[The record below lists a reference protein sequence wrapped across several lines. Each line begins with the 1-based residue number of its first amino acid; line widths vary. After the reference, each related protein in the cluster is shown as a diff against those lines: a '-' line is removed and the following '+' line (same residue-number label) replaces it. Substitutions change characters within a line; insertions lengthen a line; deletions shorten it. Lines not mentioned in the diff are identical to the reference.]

1 MAKPPISGEDFLKEL
16 NKISGKKQTQIT
28 TGGLSKSPLQNYF
41 ETKNAEA
48 AKAAES
54 VGTAGK
60 ILGTVLK
67 PLTVLDTPRRAII
80 SGVRE
85 IADVLDSD
93 ADTNASLGDWWKQT
107 KDASYGFGTA
117 FPMGGW
123 GGKIIGFIGD
133 VALDPLT
140 YATLGGTVAAKSVV
154 RGAVNEAG
162 QALTTR
168 AALGGLK
175 NVSGR
180 QGREALANLAR
191 QRMKKF
197 QAEGMKLT
205 DNEIQTF
212 VKDIAA
218 RGKQGLP
225 GFVADDIGIK
235 GPGIY
240 YFGSRVKVPGSG
252 VIGDFVE
259 RGLTKT
265 RLGIVSPKYKLNP
278 GQYLHNIKTPEGVGN
293 IADLGP
299 DQIRKWRVGLANGTL
314 TPKEADFAIVGL
326 HATEAQRLAAA
337 KATEDATQMAWPV
350 MQDRNV
356 TIHKNI
362 LHKVLE
368 NQPYEVVDESM
379 RPSLE
384 LAAQSVRNLFDAFYD
399 DLDNTFRA
407 IDPNYPLRKKGSY
420 VPLMES
426 DDAIKARIRIG
437 EEQFDELIGKQPL
450 SDSQRTASSFR
461 GRSTQPGDNFFG
473 YILKEEDINHT
484 TLNQMARN
492 SKDPEKLSL
501 TYDLFETD
509 IQAILGKYVRHY
521 SQQKGVAGLM
531 GDVLSNGPEYMKR
544 WDQMLP
550 IDAEHAAMY
559 ADKLPKDLNVIHV
572 NTSKMTNTI
581 LTRPSGELTLN
592 EINLSNVISDI
603 VEQNNKINKSWQI
616 FGEQLENNGPD
627 SEFGKITARRN
638 DLNNQLEAIAANPE
652 SLDNVELLEKFALEH
667 QQLVDEQR
675 KIVQN
680 AWRQTEPQVTAVS
693 IRRPGIQYTSNQKND
708 LNIIGQTQNGET
720 GLSPQ
725 LNKIVKDVYDTLDE
739 SSRKELDDIAQG
751 PQIPK
756 EYGAVYGR
764 DYRTVDQRLANIVK
778 TEEEQFAKEFKLK
791 RERLSPIAKLVDN
804 ARQKIAKANEVYEKG
819 KDEVVIISDEIRQ
832 IRTIEASHA
841 VQDLLIH
848 QSAYAEIKLEIA
860 AGRTLSDNQLSDI
873 FKKHTEYFVRKN
885 EVDKFELRILNKL
898 YSFKEYDIYD
908 EKELLQALNSMSLP
922 KTVDGQDIIT
932 PKYVY
937 DITYKHLSKTVSDS
951 SIDNKKLTQNLL
963 NLNDKRTKD
972 LEHIVAFREPEKK
985 SSWLAQ
991 ADKTEETLAQN
1002 PAIVQH
1008 AKNVKTGPTES
1019 VLKKRVKFFQKYK
1032 TENGSVLEN
1041 SFNNYLKEIKVKA
1054 QEYRNRI
1061 SSQGPIRAK
1070 FVEKQEAFNT
1080 FVTNHNI
1087 AIQSFRDSVVN
1098 FDSRKSLE
1106 AAFYKSFPQ
1115 YKENGVGERFLQ
1127 AFFNENEDYL
1137 TFLNQIPFKN
1147 PDAIM
1152 SYADLEIALH
1162 VLERNSQFST
1172 KKIERIKELLSNSIE
1187 SQKTDSA
1194 LNRKDFATSEINQ
1207 FIDVVYDASLD
1218 ATVFKQKNIQFKY
1231 ADFKSIMDETLKIK
1245 ILTNIDKASEAS
1257 KLSLLEQVNQQKQY
1271 MLRIQSEAIKLEQ
1284 EYLTLTPENF
1294 FRQPKGSLVVDKATN
1309 VGEIPQRTLVPNIED
1324 VVDPK
1329 AKPHWT
1335 ETKIINMEEDEFYP
1349 QAKAVEKRAN
1359 LLLHLSNING
1369 ESVDWTLANTLP
1381 PLLHNGRPM
1390 LVSEGKW
1397 SSLIN
1402 TQDLTYMPDDEINS
1416 ILMWLREPGTMS
1428 VIAPEELAKN
1438 GGYIADEKR
1447 INLFVDYIYKNQ
1459 THAVAN
1465 ETRVASRKNFITTAW
1480 NKSDSNKF
1488 LSTINENKKLLE
1500 LYNSKQ
1506 NKANPVSVIH
1516 SVLSESEFTSNMR
1529 KAELVQANDW
1539 DSSFGNQLDEEM
1551 KALIEKRNQVVK
1563 LLSGVDE
1570 FEPFTELTRPRAVLE
1585 DTLVPNNLK
1594 IDKVRL
1600 KPGTGFQEV
1609 KITRTPNEEYYF
1621 YLRKLKVPKEILD
1634 GPLENLN
1641 TYIGTLD
1648 TKSVSGLNRMAASID
1663 DVLKT
1668 PLESKSIQQ
1677 IEKEIEILRT
1687 IRREKIDTP
1696 YTTTNKIIN
1705 LIRER
1710 ESILSVVQPSSYK
1723 PRIAPTADEIKLA
1736 NRKSAKIK
1744 SNWKSIR
1751 NRARTTEEQKDID
1764 RWYTDVMMQWPTLNV
1779 RQRQKV
1785 ATYFKNYAD
1794 NPDFEAAYFEAKRFV
1809 KPETEYIEGVN
1820 ATPTSEVSSVAN
1832 PSSGY
1837 YERPLDVPSTDENIY
1852 DSFGATATESE
1863 ILSRA
1868 TSEPMRQLPAT
1879 PENMARYEPNPNYDP
1894 NLSYI
1899 ENLKGTGNEMPE
1911 PNPSNLPSAKPYVA
1925 SLEDILKAEKQTKV
1939 NKNIEGL
1946 RSIETRA
1953 AATDV
1958 WQQTMAQTKE
1968 TLSAS
1973 LRTPIIGVGNQD
1985 KVLTEKIQVAL
1996 NLLQDVEKR
2005 GSITP
2010 TESVLIENGLHEANF
2025 ITNTAGLS
2033 ETEIEKRLMDGL
2045 SGVSSEPAGF
2055 RVIDRQTGEIVP
2067 QKYKLL
2073 DNQMPVYEDFPTTAA
2088 VSGPLPNIGEAT
2100 RVALTDGW
2108 SQLGQKYPS
2117 LVVSQEFKDV
2127 WGNAQYFSNP
2137 KFVSELSQYI
2147 GGFTKFHKA
2156 YATLTPGFH
2165 VRNAIGNA
2173 FQYVLAGGKMEN
2185 IKVATDVHFKWIE
2198 AYKKGIPWET
2208 FLKTEVLPE
2217 HRAAA
2222 MIGRDA
2228 MLGSGGGIYGDIFH
2242 QVVKGSKL
2250 YDNKLTRFSQK
2261 WGQQSDNF
2269 SRFLLGF
2276 DGAKQGMNREFATA
2290 RVRKFYFDYEDL
2302 SKMDKVMKQF
2312 VPFWLWTSRNLP
2324 LQIENMYLNP
2334 KPYLIY
2340 NSLVRNVRDK
2350 EAEQRGPLPQW
2361 LKEVGAF
2368 RIPGVGAYAAP
2379 DLNFTRVQQQLDQLK
2394 NPKKLGTNLTP
2405 LLRIPI
2411 EQAMGQNLFNDKEI
2425 ATPEDRLINLLQGMV
2440 VPVATGDR
2448 LLNSYGDAK
2457 TNAWLSFFGSPIKK
2471 IKKE

>member
-1 MAKPPISGEDFLKEL
+1 MVQDNSSFLDKL
-16 NKISGKKQTQIT
+16 NKISQGTSSLNNASGWKLPQIKPTTPTVPVGSTQGSLT
-28 TGGLSKSPLQNYF
+28 PLSVL
-41 ETKNAEA
+41 
-48 AKAAES
+48 
-54 VGTAGK
+54 GK
-60 ILGTVLK
+60 ILK

-85 IADVLDSD
+85 IADVLDSNP
-93 ADTNASLGDWWKQT
+93 DTNASLGDWWKQT
-107 KDASYGFGTA
+107 KDTSYGFGTA
-117 FPMGGW
+117 FPMSGW
-123 GGKIIGFIGD
+123 GGKIVGFIGD

-162 QALTTR
+162 EALTTR

-175 NVSGR
+175 YVGGR

-191 QRMKKF
+191 QRLKKF
-197 QAEGMKLT
+197 QTEGMKFA
-205 DNEIQTF
+205 DNEIETL
-212 VKDIAA
+212 VKNIAA

-225 GFVADDIGIK
+225 GFLADDIGIK

-252 VIGDFVE
+252 IIGKFVE
-259 RGLTKT
+259 RNLTKT

-326 HATEAQRLAAA
+326 HGTEAQRLAAA
-337 KATEDATQMAWPV
+337 KATENATQMAWPV

-379 RPSLE
+379 RPSIE
-384 LAAQSVRNLFDAFYD
+384 LAAQSVRNLFDTFYD
-399 DLDNTFRA
+399 DLDNTFRI
-407 IDPNYPLRKKGSY
+407 IDPNYPLRKKGDINAINGTY

-426 DDAIKARIRIG
+426 DDAIKARIRVG

-473 YILKEEDINHT
+473 HILKEEDINHT

-492 SKDPEKLSL
+492 SVDPLKPSL

-531 GDVLSNGPEYMKR
+531 EDVLSNGPEYMKR

-572 NTSKMTNTI
+572 NTSKMSNAI
-581 LTRPSGELTLN
+581 LTPSMEGVN
-592 EINLSNVISDI
+592 ISNVINDV
-603 VEQNNKINKSWQI
+603 VEQNDKINKSWQI

-627 SEFGKITARRN
+627 SPFGKITARRN
-638 DLNNQLEAIAANPE
+638 DLNDQLKVIAANPE
-652 SLDNVELLEKFALEH
+652 SPDNVELLQKFALEH

-680 AWRQTEPQVTAVS
+680 VWRQTEPQVTAVS
-693 IRRPGIQYTSNQKND
+693 IRRPDIQYTPNQKSH
-708 LNIIGQTQNGET
+708 LQIIQQTQNGNDAY
-720 GLSPQ
+720 LPN
-725 LNKIVKDVYDTLDE
+725 LNNTLDGAYSKLDE
-739 SSRKELDDIAQG
+739 VSKKELDDIAQG

-756 EYGAVYGR
+756 EYGAVYNR
-764 DYRTVDQRLANIVK
+764 PPQDVDKRIANIVK
-778 TEEEQFAKEFKLK
+778 TEEEQFAKELKLK
-791 RERLSPIAKLVDN
+791 KERLSTIPKLIDK
-804 ARQKIAKANEVYEKG
+804 ARDKIAKAKETSELIPSYVFNVTKKEYVKEGENFVPINPVK
-819 KDEVVIISDEIRQ
+819 RQ
-832 IRTIEASHA
+832 LRTVEASHA
-841 VQDLLIH
+841 VQDVLIH
-848 QSAYAEIKLEIA
+848 QSAYAEINLEIA
-860 AGRTLSDNQLSDI
+860 AGRTLSDNQIADI

-885 EVDKFELRILNKL
+885 ETDKFELRILNKL
-898 YSFKEYDIYD
+898 FSSMEENNYLTQYPPYKNMSNKQKLEFVMENISF
-908 EKELLQALNSMSLP
+908 P
-922 KTVDGQDIIT
+922 KTVNGDEIIDT
-932 PKYVY
+932 EYVENALV
-937 DITYKHLSKTVSDS
+937 KHYLTLSKPSNE
-951 SIDNKKLTQNLL
+951 NKKLTQELL

-1002 PAIVQH
+1002 PAVVQH

-1041 SFNNYLKEIKVKA
+1041 SFNDYLKQIKTKA
-1054 QEYRNRI
+1054 QEYRSRVSN
-1061 SSQGPIRAK
+1061 QGPIRAK
-1070 FVEKQEAFNT
+1070 LLEKEEAFNT
-1080 FVTNHNI
+1080 FLTNHNSG
-1087 AIQSFRDSVVN
+1087 IQNFQNSVVSFN
-1098 FDSRKSLE
+1098 SRKSLE
-1106 AAFYKSFPQ
+1106 TAFYKSFPQ

-1127 AFFNENEDYL
+1127 AFFNENESYL
-1137 TFLNQIPFKN
+1137 TFLNQIPFNN

-1152 SYADLEIALH
+1152 TYADIEIAIH
-1162 VLERNSQFST
+1162 VLEKNSKFST
-1172 KKIERIKELLSNSIE
+1172 KQTQKFRELLSGV
-1187 SQKTDSA
+1187 QG
-1194 LNRKDFATSEINQ
+1194 LSENK
-1207 FIDVVYDASLD
+1207 V
-1218 ATVFKQKNIQFKY
+1218 KY
-1231 ADFKSIMDETLKIK
+1231 MDFKSMMDETLKIK
-1245 ILTNIDKASEAS
+1245 MLTNIDKASEAS
-1257 KLSLLEQVNQQKQY
+1257 KLSLLEQVNQQRQY
-1271 MLRIQSEAIKLEQ
+1271 MLRIQSEATKLEQ

-1309 VGEIPQRTLVPNIED
+1309 LGEVPQRTLVPNIED

-1335 ETKIINMEEDEFYP
+1335 EAKITSMEENEFYP

-1369 ESVDWTLANTLP
+1369 ESVDWTLANTVS

-1390 LVSEGKW
+1390 SVSEGKW
-1397 SSLIN
+1397 ASLIN
-1402 TQDLTYMPDDEINS
+1402 TKDLTYMPDDEINS
-1416 ILMWLREPGTMS
+1416 VLMWLREPGTMS

-1447 INLFVDYIYKNQ
+1447 VNLFVDYIYRNQ
-1459 THAVAN
+1459 THAIAS

-1488 LSTINENKKLLE
+1488 LSTIDENKRILE
-1500 LYNSKQ
+1500 LYHSKQ

-1539 DSSFGNQLDEEM
+1539 DESFGKQLDNEM
-1551 KALIEKRNQVVK
+1551 KALIEKRNETVE
-1563 LLSGVDE
+1563 LLSSTDQ
-1570 FEPFTELTRPRAVLE
+1570 FEPFTELSRPRLKDDKPIFGGSRKGSKINRVQGMQIEETSL
-1585 DTLVPNNLK
+1585 TPNNSDYL
-1594 IDKVRL
+1594 
-1600 KPGTGFQEV
+1600 
-1609 KITRTPNEEYYF
+1609 Y
-1621 YLRKLKVPKEILD
+1621 YLRVVKVPKEILD

-1641 TYIGTLD
+1641 NYIATLD
-1648 TKSVSGLNRMAASID
+1648 TSSVSGLNKMAASID

-1668 PLESKSIQQ
+1668 PLESKSVEQ
-1677 IEKEIEILRT
+1677 IKKEIEILRT

-1696 YTTTNKIIN
+1696 YTTTNKIIK
-1705 LIRER
+1705 LIKER
-1710 ESILSVVQPSSYK
+1710 ESILSVIEPSSYK
-1723 PRIAPTADEIKLA
+1723 PRIAPTGEEIKLA
-1736 NRKSAKIK
+1736 NKKSAEIT
-1744 SNWKSIR
+1744 SSWKSIR
-1751 NRARTTEEQKDID
+1751 NRARTTKQQKDID
-1764 RWYTDVMMQWPTLNV
+1764 RWYTDKMMQWTTLDI
-1779 RQRQKV
+1779 REKQKV
-1785 ATYFKNYAD
+1785 VAYFKNYAD

-1809 KPETEYIEGVN
+1809 KPDIEYIEEAN
-1820 ATPTSEVSSVAN
+1820 MTPTSEVSSVAN
-1832 PSSGY
+1832 PSSDY

-1852 DSFGATATESE
+1852 DSFGDTATESE

-1868 TSEPMRQLPAT
+1868 TSEDMRQLPAT

-1894 NLSYI
+1894 NLSYM
-1899 ENLKGTGNEMPE
+1899 ENLKGTGNEVAP
-1911 PNPSNLPSAKPYVA
+1911 PNPTNLPSAKPYVRP
-1925 SLEDILKAEKQTKV
+1925 LEEILKAEKQASV
-1939 NKNIEGL
+1939 NKSIEGL

-1958 WQQTMAQTKE
+1958 WQQTMAQTRE

-2005 GSITP
+2005 GSMTP
-2010 TESVLIENGLHEANF
+2010 VESVLIENGLHEANF

-2055 RVIDRQTGEIVP
+2055 RVIDKQTGEIIP

-2073 DNQMPVYEDFPTTAA
+2073 DNQMPVYEDLPTTAA

-2137 KFVSELSQYI
+2137 KFVSELTHYI

-2302 SKMDKVMKQF
+2302 SKMDKVAKQF

-2340 NSLVRNVRDK
+2340 NSFVRNIRDK

-2361 LKEVGAF
+2361 LTEVGAF

-2379 DLNFTRVQQQLDQLK
+2379 DLNFTRVQQQLEQFQ

-2425 ATPEDRLINLLQGMV
+2425 ATPEDRLTNALQGLV

-2457 TNAWLSFFGSPIKK
+2457 INAWLSVFGSPIKK
-2471 IKKE
+2471 IKEP

>member
-1 MAKPPISGEDFLKEL
+1 MVQDNSSFLDKL
-16 NKISGKKQTQIT
+16 NKISQGVPASSNTSGWKLPQIKPT
-28 TGGLSKSPLQNYF
+28 VPVVPPKGGLTPL
-41 ETKNAEA
+41 K
-48 AKAAES
+48 
-54 VGTAGK
+54 V
-60 ILGTVLK
+60 LGTVLK
-67 PLTVLDTPRRAII
+67 PLTILDTPRRAII

-123 GGKIIGFIGD
+123 GGRIIGFIGD

-140 YATLGGTVAAKSVV
+140 YATLGSTVAAKSVV

-252 VIGDFVE
+252 AIGKFVE

-581 LTRPSGELTLN
+581 LTRPSSELTLN
-592 EINLSNVISDI
+592 EINLSNVINDI
-603 VEQNNKINKSWQI
+603 VQQNETINKSWQI

-627 SEFGKITARRN
+627 SPFGKITARRN
-638 DLNNQLEAIAANPE
+638 DLNDQLEAIAANPE
-652 SLDNVELLEKFALEH
+652 SSDNVELLQKFALEH

-693 IRRPGIQYTSNQKND
+693 IRRPGIQYTPNQKND

-739 SSRKELDDIAQG
+739 SSRKELDDITQG

-764 DYRTVDQRLANIVK
+764 DYRTVDQRLANKVK
-778 TEEEQFAKEFKLK
+778 LEEEQFAKEFKLK

-819 KDEVVIISDEIRQ
+819 KDEVVIISNEIRQ

-860 AGRTLSDNQLSDI
+860 AGRTLSDNQIADI

-908 EKELLQALNSMSLP
+908 EKELLQALDSMSLP
-922 KTVDGQDIIT
+922 KTIDGQDIVT
-932 PKYVY
+932 PKYIY

-951 SIDNKKLTQNLL
+951 SIDNRKLTQNLL

-972 LEHIVAFREPEKK
+972 LEHIVAFRQPEKK

-1002 PAIVQH
+1002 PAVVQH
-1008 AKNVKTGPTES
+1008 VKNVKNGPTES

-1032 TENGSVLEN
+1032 TENGSVLES

-1070 FVEKQEAFNT
+1070 LLEKEEAFNT

-1106 AAFYKSFPQ
+1106 AGFYKSFPQ

-1127 AFFNENEDYL
+1127 AFFNENESYL
-1137 TFLNQIPFKN
+1137 TFLNQIPFEN

-1207 FIDVVYDASLD
+1207 FTDVTYDASLD

-1257 KLSLLEQVNQQKQY
+1257 KLSLLEQVNQQRQY
-1271 MLRIQSEAIKLEQ
+1271 ILRIQSEAIKLEQ

-1309 VGEIPQRTLVPNIED
+1309 LGEAPQRTLVPNIED

-1335 ETKIINMEEDEFYP
+1335 EAKIVSMEEDEFYP

-1369 ESVDWTLANTLP
+1369 ESVDWTLANTVP
-1381 PLLHNGRPM
+1381 PLLHRGKPM
-1390 LVSEGKW
+1390 SVSEGKW
-1397 SSLIN
+1397 ASLIN
-1402 TQDLTYMPDDEINS
+1402 TKDLTYMPDDEINS
-1416 ILMWLREPGTMS
+1416 VLMWLREPGTMS

-1438 GGYIADEKR
+1438 AGYISDEKR
-1447 INLFVDYIYKNQ
+1447 INLFVDYIYRNQ
-1459 THAVAN
+1459 THAIAS
-1465 ETRVASRKNFITTAW
+1465 ETRIASRKNFVTTAW
-1480 NKSDSNKF
+1480 NKSYSNKF
-1488 LSTINENKKLLE
+1488 LSIIDENKRILE
-1500 LYNSKQ
+1500 LYHSKQ

-1539 DSSFGNQLDEEM
+1539 DSSFGTNLDNQMD
-1551 KALIEKRNQVVK
+1551 ALIEKRNQVVK

-1594 IDKVRL
+1594 IDKVKL

-1641 TYIGTLD
+1641 TYIATLD

-1696 YTTTNKIIN
+1696 YTKTNKIIN

-1723 PRIAPTADEIKLA
+1723 PRIAPTGEEMKLA
-1736 NRKSAKIK
+1736 NRKAAVLKK
-1744 SNWKSIR
+1744 SWQTIR
-1751 NRARTTEEQKDID
+1751 NRARDTQLKKDID
-1764 RWYTDVMMQWPTLNV
+1764 KWYNETMFAWPKMNATERLNV
-1779 RQRQKV
+1779 AQEYEIL
-1785 ATYFKNYAD
+1785 AKNPEI
-1794 NPDFEAAYFEAKRFV
+1794 NRTTFEARRFV
-1809 KPETEYIEGVN
+1809 KPDIEYIEGAN

-1832 PSSGY
+1832 PSGGY

-1852 DSFGATATESE
+1852 DSFGDTATESE
-1863 ILSRA
+1863 ILSRT

-1879 PENMARYEPNPNYDP
+1879 PENMARYEPTSGYDP
-1894 NLSYI
+1894 NLSYM
-1899 ENLKGTGNEMPE
+1899 ENLKGTGNIETP
-1911 PNPSNLPSAKPYVA
+1911 PLNPTNLPSAKPYVA
-1925 SLEDILKAEKQTKV
+1925 PLENILKAERQTKV

-1958 WQQTMAQTKE
+1958 WQQTIAETKE

-2073 DNQMPVYEDFPTTAA
+2073 DNQMPMYEDFPTTAA

-2340 NSLVRNVRDK
+2340 NSLVRNIRDK

-2361 LKEVGAF
+2361 LNEVGAF

-2379 DLNFTRVQQQLDQLK
+2379 DLNFTRVQQQLDQLG

-2411 EQAMGQNLFNDKEI
+2411 EQGLGQNLFNDKEI
-2425 ATPEDRLINLLQGMV
+2425 ATPEDRLVNLLQGLV

-2471 IKKE
+2471 IKES

>member
-1 MAKPPISGEDFLKEL
+1 MVQDNSSFLDKL
-16 NKISGKKQTQIT
+16 NKISQGTSSLNNASGWKLPQIKPTTPTVPVGSTQGSLT
-28 TGGLSKSPLQNYF
+28 PLSVL
-41 ETKNAEA
+41 
-48 AKAAES
+48 
-54 VGTAGK
+54 GK
-60 ILGTVLK
+60 ILK

-85 IADVLDSD
+85 IADVLDSNP
-93 ADTNASLGDWWKQT
+93 DTNASLGDWWKQT
-107 KDASYGFGTA
+107 KDTSYGFGTA
-117 FPMGGW
+117 FPMSGW
-123 GGKIIGFIGD
+123 GGKIVGFIGD

-140 YATLGGTVAAKSVV
+140 YATLGSTVAAKSLVK
-154 RGAVNEAG
+154 GAVNEAG
-162 QALTTR
+162 EALTTR

-180 QGREALANLAR
+180 QGREGLANLAR
-191 QRMKKF
+191 QRLKKF
-197 QAEGMKLT
+197 QAEGMKFA
-205 DNEIQTF
+205 DNEIETL
-212 VKDIAA
+212 VKNIAA

-225 GFVADDIGIK
+225 GFLADDIGIK

-252 VIGDFVE
+252 IIGDFVE
-259 RGLTKT
+259 RGLIKT

-326 HATEAQRLAAA
+326 HGTEAQRLAAA
-337 KATEDATQMAWPV
+337 KATENATQMAWPV

-379 RPSLE
+379 RPSIE
-384 LAAQSVRNLFDAFYD
+384 LAAQSVRNLFDTFYD
-399 DLDNTFRA
+399 DLDNTFRI
-407 IDPNYPLRKKGSY
+407 IDPNYPLRKKGDINAINGTY

-426 DDAIKARIRIG
+426 DDAIKARIRVG

-473 YILKEEDINHT
+473 HILKEEDINHT

-492 SKDPEKLSL
+492 SVDPLKPSL

-531 GDVLSNGPEYMKR
+531 EDVLSNGPEYMKR

-572 NTSKMTNTI
+572 NTSKMSNAI
-581 LTRPSGELTLN
+581 LTPSMEGVN
-592 EINLSNVISDI
+592 ISNVINDV
-603 VEQNNKINKSWQI
+603 VEQNDKINKSWQI

-627 SEFGKITARRN
+627 SPFGKITARRN
-638 DLNNQLEAIAANPE
+638 DLNDQLKAIAANPE
-652 SLDNVELLEKFALEH
+652 SPDNVELLQKFAFEH

-680 AWRQTEPQVTAVS
+680 VWKQTEPQVTAVS
-693 IRRPGIQYTSNQKND
+693 IRKPDIQYTPNQKND

-720 GLSPQ
+720 SLSPR

-756 EYGAVYGR
+756 EYSAVYGR
-764 DYRTVDQRLANIVK
+764 DYRTVDQRLANKVK
-778 TEEEQFAKEFKLK
+778 LEEEQFAKEFKLK
-791 RERLSPIAKLVDN
+791 RERLSPISKLLDN
-804 ARQKIAKANEVYEKG
+804 ARQKIAKANEVYEKA
-819 KDEVVIISDEIRQ
+819 KEEVVMISDEIRQ

-860 AGRTLSDNQLSDI
+860 AGRTLSDNQIADI

-898 YSFKEYDIYD
+898 YSFKEYNIYD
-908 EKELLQALNSMSLP
+908 EKELLQALDSMSLP
-922 KTVDGQDIIT
+922 RTIDGQDIVT
-932 PKYVY
+932 PEYIY

-1002 PAIVQH
+1002 PAVVQH

-1041 SFNNYLKEIKVKA
+1041 SFNDYLKQIKTKA
-1054 QEYRNRI
+1054 QEYRNRV

-1070 FVEKQEAFNT
+1070 LLEKEEAFNT
-1080 FVTNHNI
+1080 FLANHNSG
-1087 AIQSFRDSVVN
+1087 IQNFQNSVVS

-1106 AAFYKSFPQ
+1106 TAFYKSFPQ

-1127 AFFNENEDYL
+1127 AFFNENESYL
-1137 TFLNQIPFKN
+1137 TFLNQIPFNN
-1147 PDAIM
+1147 PDAVM
-1152 SYADLEIALH
+1152 TYADIEIAIH
-1162 VLERNSQFST
+1162 VLEKNSKFST
-1172 KKIERIKELLSNSIE
+1172 KQTQKFRELLSGV
-1187 SQKTDSA
+1187 QG
-1194 LNRKDFATSEINQ
+1194 LSENK
-1207 FIDVVYDASLD
+1207 V
-1218 ATVFKQKNIQFKY
+1218 KY
-1231 ADFKSIMDETLKIK
+1231 MDFKSMMDETLKIK
-1245 ILTNIDKASEAS
+1245 MLTNIDKASEAS
-1257 KLSLLEQVNQQKQY
+1257 KLSLLEQVNQQRQY

-1309 VGEIPQRTLVPNIED
+1309 LGEVPQRTLVPNIED

-1335 ETKIINMEEDEFYP
+1335 EAKITSMEEDEFYP

-1369 ESVDWTLANTLP
+1369 ESVDWTLANTVS

-1390 LVSEGKW
+1390 SVSEGKW
-1397 SSLIN
+1397 ASLIN
-1402 TQDLTYMPDDEINS
+1402 TKDLTYMPDDEINS
-1416 ILMWLREPGTMS
+1416 VLMWLREPGTMS

-1447 INLFVDYIYKNQ
+1447 VNLFVDYIYRNQ
-1459 THAVAN
+1459 THAIAS

-1488 LSTINENKKLLE
+1488 LSTIDENKRILE
-1500 LYNSKQ
+1500 LYHSKQ

-1539 DSSFGNQLDEEM
+1539 DESFGKQLDNEM
-1551 KALIEKRNQVVK
+1551 KALIEKRNETVK
-1563 LLSGVDE
+1563 LLSSTDQ
-1570 FEPFTELTRPRAVLE
+1570 FEPFTELSRPRLKDDKPIFGGSRKGSKINRVQGMQIEETSL
-1585 DTLVPNNLK
+1585 TPNNSDYL
-1594 IDKVRL
+1594 
-1600 KPGTGFQEV
+1600 
-1609 KITRTPNEEYYF
+1609 Y
-1621 YLRKLKVPKEILD
+1621 YLRVVKVPKEILD

-1641 TYIGTLD
+1641 NYIATLD
-1648 TKSVSGLNRMAASID
+1648 TSSVSGLNKMAASID

-1668 PLESKSIQQ
+1668 PLESKSVEQ
-1677 IEKEIEILRT
+1677 IKKEIEILRT

-1696 YTTTNKIIN
+1696 YTNENKIN
-1705 LIRER
+1705 KLIKER
-1710 ESILSVVQPSSYK
+1710 DSILSVIEPSSYK
-1723 PRIAPTADEIKLA
+1723 PRIAPTGEEMKLA
-1736 NRKSAKIK
+1736 NRKAAVLKK
-1744 SNWKSIR
+1744 SWQTIR
-1751 NRARTTEEQKDID
+1751 NRARDTQLKKDID
-1764 RWYTDVMMQWPTLNV
+1764 EWYNETMFAWPKMNATERLNV
-1779 RQRQKV
+1779 AQEYEIL
-1785 ATYFKNYAD
+1785 AKNP
-1794 NPDFEAAYFEAKRFV
+1794 NINKTTFEARRFV
-1809 KPETEYIEGVN
+1809 KPDIEYIEGVN

-1832 PSSGY
+1832 PSSDY

-1852 DSFGATATESE
+1852 DSFGDTATESE
-1863 ILSRA
+1863 ILSRG
-1868 TSEPMRQLPAT
+1868 TSEDVSQLPAT

-1894 NLSYI
+1894 NLSYM
-1899 ENLKGTGNEMPE
+1899 ENLKGTGNEVAP
-1911 PNPSNLPSAKPYVA
+1911 PNPTNLPSAKPYVRP
-1925 SLEDILKAEKQTKV
+1925 LEEILKAEKQASV
-1939 NKNIEGL
+1939 NKSIEGL

-1958 WQQTMAQTKE
+1958 WQQTMGQTKE

-2005 GSITP
+2005 GSMTP
-2010 TESVLIENGLHEANF
+2010 VESVLIENGLHEANF

-2055 RVIDRQTGEIVP
+2055 RVIDKQTGEIIP

-2073 DNQMPVYEDFPTTAA
+2073 DNQMPVYEDLPTTAA

-2137 KFVSELSQYI
+2137 KFVSELTHYI

-2302 SKMDKVMKQF
+2302 SKMDKVAKQF

-2340 NSLVRNVRDK
+2340 NSFVRNIRDK

-2361 LKEVGAF
+2361 LTEVGAF

-2379 DLNFTRVQQQLDQLK
+2379 DLNFTRVQQQLEQFQ

-2425 ATPEDRLINLLQGMV
+2425 ATPEDRLTNALQGLV

-2457 TNAWLSFFGSPIKK
+2457 INAWLSVFGSPIKK
-2471 IKKE
+2471 IKEP

>member
-1 MAKPPISGEDFLKEL
+1 MVQDNSSFLDKL
-16 NKISGKKQTQIT
+16 NKISQGVPASNNMSGWKLPKIQPTV
-28 TGGLSKSPLQNYF
+28 SVAPP
-41 ETKNAEA
+41 
-48 AKAAES
+48 ES
-54 VGTAGK
+54 GSTALK

-67 PLTVLDTPRRAII
+67 PLTVLDTPRRAVI
-80 SGVRE
+80 SGIRE

-93 ADTNASLGDWWKQT
+93 SNTNASLGDWWKQT

-140 YATLGGTVAAKSVV
+140 YATLGSTVAAKAVV
-154 RGAVNEAG
+154 KGAVNEAG

-180 QGREALANLAR
+180 QGREALADLAR

-218 RGKQGLP
+218 KGKQGLP
-225 GFVADDIGIK
+225 GFVADDIGIR

-252 VIGDFVE
+252 AIGKFVE
-259 RGLTKT
+259 RGLVGT

-278 GQYLHNIKTPEGVGN
+278 GQYLHNIATPEGVGN
-293 IADLGP
+293 IADLGA

-314 TPKEADFAIVGL
+314 TPKQADLAVVGL
-326 HATEAQRLAAA
+326 RATEYQRLAAA
-337 KATEDATQMAWPV
+337 KALENATQAALPV
-350 MQDRNV
+350 MESRNV
-356 TIHKNI
+356 SVHKDI

-368 NQPYEVVDESM
+368 KQPYEVLDESM
-379 RPSLE
+379 RPSIE
-384 LAAQSVRNLFDAFYD
+384 LAAQEVRNLFNQFYD
-399 DLDNTFRA
+399 DLDNTLKA
-407 IDPNYPLRKKGSY
+407 IDPNHPMRPVGDY

-426 DDAIKARIRIG
+426 DDAIKSRIRMG
-437 EEQFDELIGKQPL
+437 EEKFDETIGKQPL

-473 YILKEEDINHT
+473 YTLTKEDINHT
-484 TLNQMARN
+484 TLNRMARN
-492 SKDPEKLSL
+492 SQDPEKLSL

-509 IQAILGKYVRHY
+509 IQKILAKYVRHY

-531 GDVLSNGPEYMKR
+531 EDVLKNGPEYMKY
-544 WDQMLP
+544 WEDALP
-550 IDAEHAAMY
+550 VNAEHAAIY

-572 NTSKMTNTI
+572 NTSKMTSTI

-592 EINLSNVISDI
+592 EINLSNVINDV
-603 VEQNNKINKSWQI
+603 VEQNDAINKSWQI

-627 SEFGKITARRN
+627 SPFGKIAARRN
-638 DLNNQLEAIAANPE
+638 DLNEQLKAIAANPE
-652 SLDNVELLEKFALEH
+652 SQDNVELLQKFALEH
-667 QQLVDEQR
+667 QQIVDEQR

-680 AWRQTEPQVTAVS
+680 AWKQTEPQVTAVS
-693 IRRPGIQYTSNQKND
+693 VRRPGIQYTSNQKND
-708 LNIIGQTQNGET
+708 LDVIRQTQIGKT
-720 GLSPQ
+720 SLLPKLKQ
-725 LNKIVKDVYDTLDE
+725 TLNEALDGLDE
-739 SSRKELDDIAQG
+739 SSRKQLDDIAKG

-756 EYGAVYGR
+756 EYGAVYNR
-764 DYRTVDQRLANIVK
+764 SPENVDKRLANIVK

-791 RERLSPIAKLVDN
+791 RERLSPIAKLFN
-804 ARQKIAKANEVYEKG
+804 TARDKIAKANEAYEKAEEG
-819 KDEVVIISDEIRQ
+819 VVLISDEVRQ
-832 IRTIEASHA
+832 LRTIEASHA
-841 VQDLLIH
+841 VQDALIH
-848 QSAYAEIKLEIA
+848 QSVYAEINLEIA
-860 AGRTLSDNQLSDI
+860 AGITLSDNQIADI

-922 KTVDGQDIIT
+922 KTIDGQDIVT
-932 PKYVY
+932 PEYIY
-937 DITYKHLSKTVSDS
+937 DITYRHLDKTVSDS

-963 NLNDKRTKD
+963 NLNDKRTRD

-985 SSWLAQ
+985 SSWLAE

-1008 AKNVKTGPTES
+1008 ARNIKTGPIKS
-1019 VLKKRVKFFQKYK
+1019 VLEKRVKFFQKYK
-1032 TENGSVLEN
+1032 TENGSVLES

-1070 FVEKQEAFNT
+1070 LLEREEAFNT
-1080 FVTNHNI
+1080 FLANHNNG
-1087 AIQSFRDSVVN
+1087 IQNFQNSVVSFN
-1098 FDSRKSLE
+1098 SRKSLE
-1106 AAFYKSFPQ
+1106 TAFYKSFPQ

-1127 AFFNENEDYL
+1127 AFFNENENYL
-1137 TFLNQIPFKN
+1137 TFLNQIPFNN

-1152 SYADLEIALH
+1152 TYADIEIAIH
-1162 VLERNSQFST
+1162 VLEKNSKFST
-1172 KKIERIKELLSNSIE
+1172 KQTQKFRELLSGV
-1187 SQKTDSA
+1187 QG
-1194 LNRKDFATSEINQ
+1194 LSENK
-1207 FIDVVYDASLD
+1207 V
-1218 ATVFKQKNIQFKY
+1218 KY
-1231 ADFKSIMDETLKIK
+1231 MNFKSMMDETLKVK
-1245 ILTNIDKASEAS
+1245 MLTHIDKASEAS
-1257 KLSLLEQVNQQKQY
+1257 KLSLLEQVNQQRQY
-1271 MLRIQSEAIKLEQ
+1271 ILRIQSQAIKLEQ

-1309 VGEIPQRTLVPNIED
+1309 LGEAPQRTLVPNIED

-1329 AKPHWT
+1329 TKPHWT
-1335 ETKIINMEEDEFYP
+1335 EAKITSMEEDEFYP

-1369 ESVDWTLANTLP
+1369 ESVDWSLANTAP
-1381 PLLHNGRPM
+1381 PLLHRGRPM
-1390 LVSEGKW
+1390 SVSEGKW

-1416 ILMWLREPGTMS
+1416 VLMWLREPATMAA
-1428 VIAPEELAKN
+1428 IAPEELAKN
-1438 GGYIADEKR
+1438 AGYISDEKR

-1459 THAVAN
+1459 THAIAS
-1465 ETRVASRKNFITTAW
+1465 ETRVASRKNFVTTAW

-1488 LSTINENKKLLE
+1488 LSKINENKKLLE
-1500 LYNSKQ
+1500 LYNLRQ
-1506 NKANPVSVIH
+1506 NQANPVSVIH
-1516 SVLSESEFTSNMR
+1516 SALSESEFTSNMR

-1539 DSSFGNQLDEEM
+1539 DSSFGTNLDNEM
-1551 KALIEKRNQVVK
+1551 IALIAKRNETVK
-1563 LLSGVDE
+1563 LLSSTDQ
-1570 FEPFTELTRPRAVLE
+1570 FEPFTELSRPRLNE
-1585 DTLVPNNLK
+1585 DKPILGGSRKGGKINRVKGMQIEETSFTPNNSDYL
-1594 IDKVRL
+1594 
-1600 KPGTGFQEV
+1600 
-1609 KITRTPNEEYYF
+1609 Y
-1621 YLRKLKVPKEILD
+1621 YLRTVKVPKEILD

-1641 TYIGTLD
+1641 NYISTLD
-1648 TKSVSGLNRMAASID
+1648 TNSVPGLNKMAASID

-1668 PLESKSIQQ
+1668 PLESKSVEQ
-1677 IEKEIEILRT
+1677 IKKEIEILG
-1687 IRREKIDTP
+1687 IIKKEKIDTP
-1696 YTTTNKIIN
+1696 YTNENKISK
-1705 LIRER
+1705 LIKER
-1710 ESILSVVQPSSYK
+1710 TSILSVIEPINYD
-1723 PRIAPTADEIKLA
+1723 PRKVLTGEELKAV
-1736 NRKSAKIK
+1736 NRKAAVLKK
-1744 SNWKSIR
+1744 SWQPIR
-1751 NRARTTEEQKDID
+1751 SRPRTTQLQKDID
-1764 RWYTDVMMQWPTLNV
+1764 EWYTDTMFAWPRMNST
-1779 RQRQKV
+1779 QRQNI
-1785 ATYFKNYAD
+1785 AEEFRILD
-1794 NPDFEAAYFEAKRFV
+1794 ENPNINNTTFEARRFV
-1809 KPETEYIEGVN
+1809 KPDIEYIEGVN

-1837 YERPLDVPSTDENIY
+1837 YERPFDVPSTDENIY
-1852 DSFGATATESE
+1852 DSFGPTGTESQD
-1863 ILSRA
+1863 LSRA

-1879 PENMARYEPNPNYDP
+1879 PENMARYEPVPGYDP
-1894 NLSYI
+1894 NLSYM
-1899 ENLKGTGNEMPE
+1899 ENLKATGKEVPE
-1911 PNPSNLPSAKPYVA
+1911 PNPTNLPSAKPYVRP
-1925 SLEDILKAEKQTKV
+1925 LEEILKAEKQETISR
-1939 NKNIEGL
+1939 NIQGL

-1958 WQQTMAQTKE
+1958 WQQTMTQTRE

-2005 GSITP
+2005 GSMTP
-2010 TESVLIENGLHEANF
+2010 IESVLIENGLHEANF

-2055 RVIDRQTGEIVP
+2055 RVIGRQTGEIIP

-2073 DNQMPVYEDFPTTAA
+2073 DNQMPVYEDMPTTSA

-2100 RVALTDGW
+2100 RVALTEGW
-2108 SQLGQKYPS
+2108 SQLGAKYPTII
-2117 LVVSQEFKDV
+2117 VSQDFKDI

-2185 IKVATDVHFKWIE
+2185 IKMATDVHFKWIE

-2208 FLKTEVLPE
+2208 FLKTEVPLE
-2217 HRAAA
+2217 HHAAA
-2222 MIGRDA
+2222 NIGRDA

-2302 SKMDKVMKQF
+2302 SKMDKVAKQF

-2340 NSLVRNVRDK
+2340 NSTVRNLRDK

-2361 LKEVGAF
+2361 LTEVGAF

-2379 DLNFTRVQQQLDQLK
+2379 DLNFTRVQQQLEQFQ
-2394 NPKKLGTNLTP
+2394 NVKKLGTNLTP

-2411 EQAMGQNLFNDKEI
+2411 EQGLGQNLFNDKEI
-2425 ATPEDRLINLLQGMV
+2425 ATPQDRLVNLLQGLV

-2471 IKKE
+2471 IKES

>member
-1 MAKPPISGEDFLKEL
+1 MAIPPINQEQFLAKLSQIPKKQSSKLPKNNLNISSLTALINENKTQAAVTPSTNPFLK
-16 NKISGKKQTQIT
+16 
-28 TGGLSKSPLQNYF
+28 
-41 ETKNAEA
+41 A
-48 AKAAES
+48 AGMA
-54 VGTAGK
+54 
-60 ILGTVLK
+60 LK
-67 PLTVLDTPRRAII
+67 PLMVLDTPRRAII

-93 ADTNASLGDWWKQT
+93 SNTNASLGDWWKQT

-140 YATLGGTVAAKSVV
+140 YATLGSTVAAKAVV
-154 RGAVNEAG
+154 KGAVNEAG

-180 QGREALANLAR
+180 QGREALADLAR

-218 RGKQGLP
+218 KGKQGLP
-225 GFVADDIGIK
+225 GFVADDIGIR

-252 VIGDFVE
+252 VIGKFVE
-259 RGLTKT
+259 RGLVGT

-278 GQYLHNIKTPEGVGN
+278 GQYLHNIATPEGVGN

-314 TPKEADFAIVGL
+314 TPKQADLAVVGL
-326 HATEAQRLAAA
+326 RATEYQRLTAARA
-337 KATEDATQMAWPV
+337 LEDATQAALPV
-350 MQDRNV
+350 MESRNV
-356 TIHKNI
+356 AVHKDI

-368 NQPYEVVDESM
+368 KQPYEVVDESM
-379 RPSLE
+379 RPSIE
-384 LAAQSVRNLFDAFYD
+384 LAAQEVRNLLNQFYD
-399 DLDNTFRA
+399 NLDNTLKA
-407 IDPNYPLRKKGSY
+407 IDPNYPLRPVEDY

-426 DDAIKARIRIG
+426 DDAIKSRIRMG
-437 EEQFDELIGKQPL
+437 EEKFDETIGKQPL

-473 YILKEEDINHT
+473 YTLTKEDINHT
-484 TLNQMARN
+484 TLNRMARN
-492 SKDPEKLSL
+492 SQDPEKLSL

-509 IQAILGKYVRHY
+509 IQKILAKYVRHF

-531 GDVLSNGPEYMKR
+531 EDVLKNGPEYMKY
-544 WDQMLP
+544 WEDALP
-550 IDAEHAAMY
+550 VNAEHAAMY

-581 LTRPSGELTLN
+581 LTPSAEGVN
-592 EINLSNVISDI
+592 ISNVIND
-603 VEQNNKINKSWQI
+603 VVQQNEAINKSWQI

-627 SEFGKITARRN
+627 SPFGKIAARRN
-638 DLNNQLEAIAANPE
+638 DLNEQLKVIAANPE
-652 SLDNVELLEKFALEH
+652 SQDNVELLQKFALEH
-667 QQLVDEQR
+667 QQIVDEQR

-680 AWRQTEPQVTAVS
+680 AWKQTEPQVTAVS
-693 IRRPGIQYTSNQKND
+693 VRRPGIQYTSNQKND
-708 LNIIGQTQNGET
+708 LDVIRQTQNGET
-720 GLSPQ
+720 GLSPR

-739 SSRKELDDIAQG
+739 SSKKELDDIAQG

-756 EYGAVYGR
+756 EYGAVY
-764 DYRTVDQRLANIVK
+764 YRPYQDVDQKLASRVK

-791 RERLSPIAKLVDN
+791 RERLSAIPKLVDN
-804 ARQKIAKANEVYEKG
+804 ARQKIAKASEVYEKV
-819 KDEVVIISDEIRQ
+819 KDEVVAISNERRQ

-848 QSAYAEIKLEIA
+848 QSAYAEINLEIA
-860 AGRTLSDNQLSDI
+860 AGITLSNNQIADI

-898 YSFKEYDIYD
+898 FSFKEYDIYD

-922 KTVDGQDIIT
+922 KTIDGQDIVT
-932 PKYVY
+932 PEYIY
-937 DITYKHLSKTVSDS
+937 DIMGKH
-951 SIDNKKLTQNLL
+951 SIADKNSIVNKKVTQNLL

-1002 PAIVQH
+1002 PAVVQH
-1008 AKNVKTGPTES
+1008 ARNVKTGPIKS
-1019 VLKKRVKFFQKYK
+1019 VLEKRVKFFQKYK
-1032 TENGSVLEN
+1032 TENGSVLES

-1070 FVEKQEAFNT
+1070 LLEKEEAFNT
-1080 FVTNHNI
+1080 FLTNHNNG
-1087 AIQSFRDSVVN
+1087 IQNFQNSVVN
-1098 FDSRKSLE
+1098 FNSRKSLE
-1106 AAFYKSFPQ
+1106 TAFYKSFPQ

-1127 AFFNENEDYL
+1127 AFFNENENYL
-1137 TFLNQIPFKN
+1137 TFLNQIPFSN
-1147 PDAIM
+1147 PNAIM
-1152 SYADLEIALH
+1152 TYADIEIAIH
-1162 VLERNSQFST
+1162 VLEKNSRFST
-1172 KKIERIKELLSNSIE
+1172 KQTQKFRELLSGV
-1187 SQKTDSA
+1187 QG
-1194 LNRKDFATSEINQ
+1194 LSENK
-1207 FIDVVYDASLD
+1207 V
-1218 ATVFKQKNIQFKY
+1218 KY
-1231 ADFKSIMDETLKIK
+1231 MDFKSMMDETLKIK
-1245 ILTNIDKASEAS
+1245 MLTHIDKASEAS
-1257 KLSLLEQVNQQKQY
+1257 KLSLLEQVNQQRQY
-1271 MLRIQSEAIKLEQ
+1271 ILRIQSEAIKLEQ

-1309 VGEIPQRTLVPNIED
+1309 LGEAPQRTLVPNIED

-1329 AKPHWT
+1329 TKPHWT
-1335 ETKIINMEEDEFYP
+1335 EAKITSMEEDEFYP

-1369 ESVDWTLANTLP
+1369 ESVDWSLANTAP
-1381 PLLHNGRPM
+1381 PLLHRGRPM
-1390 LVSEGKW
+1390 SVSEGRW

-1416 ILMWLREPGTMS
+1416 VLMWLREPATMAA
-1428 VIAPEELAKN
+1428 IAPEELAKN
-1438 GGYIADEKR
+1438 AGYISDEKR

-1459 THAVAN
+1459 THAIAS
-1465 ETRVASRKNFITTAW
+1465 ETRVASRKNFVTTAW

-1488 LSTINENKKLLE
+1488 LSKINENKKLLE
-1500 LYNSKQ
+1500 LYNSRQ
-1506 NKANPVSVIH
+1506 NQANPVSVIH
-1516 SVLSESEFTSNMR
+1516 STLLESEFTSNMR

-1539 DSSFGNQLDEEM
+1539 DSSFGTNLDNEM
-1551 KALIEKRNQVVK
+1551 IALIDKRNETVK
-1563 LLSGVDE
+1563 LLSGTDQ
-1570 FEPFTELTRPRAVLE
+1570 FEPFTDLSRPRLNE
-1585 DTLVPNNLK
+1585 DKPILGGSRKGSKINRVQGMQIEETSFTPNNSDYL
-1594 IDKVRL
+1594 
-1600 KPGTGFQEV
+1600 
-1609 KITRTPNEEYYF
+1609 Y
-1621 YLRKLKVPKEILD
+1621 YLRVVKVPKEILD

-1641 TYIGTLD
+1641 NYISTLD
-1648 TKSVSGLNRMAASID
+1648 TNSVSGLNKMAASID
-1663 DVLKT
+1663 DVLRT
-1668 PLESKSIQQ
+1668 PLESKSVEQ
-1677 IEKEIEILRT
+1677 IKKEIEILGI

-1696 YTTTNKIIN
+1696 YTNENKISK
-1705 LIRER
+1705 LIKER
-1710 ESILSVVQPSSYK
+1710 TSILSVIEPINYD
-1723 PRIAPTADEIKLA
+1723 PRKVLTGEELKVV
-1736 NRKSAKIK
+1736 NRKAAALTK
-1744 SNWKSIR
+1744 SWESIR
-1751 NRARTTEEQKDID
+1751 SRARTTQLQKDID
-1764 RWYTDVMMQWPTLNV
+1764 KWYKETMLAWPRMNAT
-1779 RQRQKV
+1779 QRQNI
-1785 ATYFKNYAD
+1785 AEEFRILD
-1794 NPDFEAAYFEAKRFV
+1794 ENPNINNTTFEARRFV
-1809 KPETEYIEGVN
+1809 KPDIEYIEDVN

-1837 YERPLDVPSTDENIY
+1837 YERPFDVPSTDENIY
-1852 DSFGATATESE
+1852 DSFGPTGTESQD
-1863 ILSRA
+1863 LSRA

-1879 PENMARYEPNPNYDP
+1879 PENMARYEPTPGYDP
-1894 NLSYI
+1894 NLSYM
-1899 ENLKGTGNEMPE
+1899 ENLKGIGEEVPE
-1911 PNPSNLPSAKPYVA
+1911 PNPSNLPSVISNVA
-1925 SLEDILKAEKQTKV
+1925 PKELVSRDILDAADSFIETLKVEKEARINRSIQT
-1939 NKNIEGL
+1939 I

-1958 WQQTMAQTKE
+1958 WQQTMAETKQ

-2005 GSITP
+2005 GSMTP
-2010 TESVLIENGLHEANF
+2010 IESVLIENGLHEANF

-2055 RVIDRQTGEIVP
+2055 RVIDRQTGEIIP

-2073 DNQMPVYEDFPTTAA
+2073 DNQMPVYEDMPTTAA

-2100 RVALTDGW
+2100 RVALTEGW
-2108 SQLGQKYPS
+2108 SQLGAKYPTII
-2117 LVVSQEFKDV
+2117 VSQDFKDI

-2185 IKVATDVHFKWIE
+2185 IKIATDVHFKWIE

-2208 FLKTEVLPE
+2208 FLKTEVPLE
-2217 HRAAA
+2217 HHAAA
-2222 MIGRDA
+2222 NIGRDA

-2276 DGAKQGMNREFATA
+2276 DSAKQGMNREFATA

-2302 SKMDKVMKQF
+2302 SKMDKVAKQF

-2340 NSLVRNVRDK
+2340 NSTVRNLRDK

-2361 LKEVGAF
+2361 LTEVGAF

-2379 DLNFTRVQQQLDQLK
+2379 DLNFTRVQQQIEQFQ
-2394 NPKKLGTNLTP
+2394 NVKKLGTNLTP

-2411 EQAMGQNLFNDKEI
+2411 EQGLGQNLFNDKEI
-2425 ATPEDRLINLLQGMV
+2425 ATPEDRLVNLLQGLV

-2471 IKKE
+2471 IKES